1 MHETV
6 PQRQGIVGADLV
18 IRARITSDAALR
30 DSKDIGERI
39 NDAECGGVK
48 DRPVDNGSVV
58 NGVPAEIGKERS
70 ALAYWPTQVRASFF
84 KQKRRLL
91 RRVRIT
97 RIPEV
102 VSVIEKSGAVKLI
115 CSRPGQYLDPSRAN
129 SVVFRGEWILIN
141 ADLANGFPGA
151 QLAAAES
158 INKNGGAARS
168 CAWSLPVA
176 RRQPLSIGYSR
187 SELPAES

>member
-48 DRPVDNGSVV
+48 DRPVDNGSIV

-70 ALAYWPTQVRASFF
+70 ALAHRPTQVSADFSQ
-84 KQKRRLL
+84 QKRRLL
-91 RRVRIT
+91 GRVGIA

-102 VSVIEKSGAVKLI
+102 VSEIEKSGPVKLI
-115 CSRPGQYLDPSRAN
+115 RARPG
-129 SVVFRGEWILIN
+129 
-141 ADLANGFPGA
+141 
-151 QLAAAES
+151 
-158 INKNGGAARS
+158 
-168 CAWSLPVA
+168 
-176 RRQPLSIGYSR
+176 
-187 SELPAES
+187 